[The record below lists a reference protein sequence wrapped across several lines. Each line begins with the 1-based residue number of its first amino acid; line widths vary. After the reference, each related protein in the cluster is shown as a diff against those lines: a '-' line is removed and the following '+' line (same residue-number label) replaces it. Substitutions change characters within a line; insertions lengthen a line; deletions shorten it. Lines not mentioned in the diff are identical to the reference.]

1 MGWAETE
8 RRDAERERWASQQLA
23 ARTAAAAAAAA
34 VPLDQADLGGVDVGT
49 KLLARLSS
57 PRSSA
62 ALSPRA
68 AATTDA
74 AGAGGDDDD
83 GVSTVS
89 PMSMRSSAA
98 GVDEDAGGS
107 TQLRRLADEQAELS
121 LANLAKMQ
129 TSVAEALATIR
140 AQSEVGSPSG
150 SVPRLGAGAFFDD
163 DEKREIGMERAE
175 VEATKREA
183 DSMLALAAEAEALTS
198 ARVDAAEAEAAV
210 AAEASVADEKAAIA
224 RERAEVEAAKKEV
237 EALMAAAAAAKAEA
251 EAAAEAARR
260 GRAAAGAAAPRL
272 ALKRACGAVEEKV
285 GRRSADR
292 EGGGREGGGGT
303 GATWG
308 EGTRGTRGGR
318 RASPARRRRAAARRR
333 RPGRG
338 PKEVAS

>member
-1 MGWAETE
+1 MGVT
-8 RRDAERERWASQQLA
+8 A
-23 ARTAAAAAAAA
+23 ARGAHGGGGGGGGA
-34 VPLDQADLGGVDVGT
+34 LDQADLGGVDVGT

-68 AATTDA
+68 AATDA
-74 AGAGGDDDD
+74 AGTGGGDDD

-163 DEKREIGMERAE
+163 DEKKEIGMERAE
-175 VEATKREA
+175 V
-183 DSMLALAAEAEALTS
+183 
-198 ARVDAAEAEAAV
+198 DA
-210 AAEASVADEKAAIA
+210 S
-224 RERAEVEAAKKEV
+224 
-237 EALMAAAAAAKAEA
+237 
-251 EAAAEAARR
+251 
-260 GRAAAGAAAPRL
+260 
-272 ALKRACGAVEEKV
+272 
-285 GRRSADR
+285 
-292 EGGGREGGGGT
+292 
-303 GATWG
+303 W
-308 EGTRGTRGGR
+308 
-318 RASPARRRRAAARRR
+318 RRRRSERWRSQR
-333 RPGRG
+333 RPRR
-338 PKEVAS
+338 